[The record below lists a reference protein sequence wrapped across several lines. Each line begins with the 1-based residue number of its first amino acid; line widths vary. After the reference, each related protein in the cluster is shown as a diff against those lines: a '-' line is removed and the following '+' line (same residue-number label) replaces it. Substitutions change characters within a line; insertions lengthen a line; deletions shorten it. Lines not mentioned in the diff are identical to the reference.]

1 MKKKVSLVLS
11 GGGARGI
18 AHIGVIEELESRGY
32 EIVSVAGTSMGALI
46 GGIYALGK
54 LEAYKQ
60 WILGLDKLKVFSL
73 LDFTVSSQGLVKG
86 DKVFQKMKAFIPDG
100 NIENLPV
107 SYVAVATDVVNNKEV
122 IFTKGSVF
130 DAVRASV
137 AIPTVF
143 TPVKTEGG
151 LLVDGGVLNNI
162 PVNRVKRFPGDIL
175 IVVHVN
181 ANIPVEKPALSKQE
195 KDLKESVYQKKL
207 KAFKSHLQKITP
219 LNHEESMGYFD
230 LINKTINLIRNQNAT
245 LSLQRYPIDV
255 LIEVSRYSC
264 GTFDFFKAEEIL
276 SIGRYAATRVLENF
290 ESRSS

>member
-18 AHIGVIEELESRGY
+18 AHIGVIEELEDRGY
-32 EIVSVAGTSMGALI
+32 EIVSVAGTSMGALV
-46 GGIYALGK
+46 GGVYALGK
-54 LEAYKQ
+54 LEEYKE
-60 WILGLDKLKVFSL
+60 WILGLDKLKVFNL

-86 DKVFQKMKAFIPDG
+86 DKVFHRMKAFIPDG
-100 NIENLPV
+100 NIEDLPV
-107 SYVAVATDVVNNKEV
+107 SYVAVATDVINNKEV
-122 IFTKGSVF
+122 VFTQGSVF

-181 ANIPVEKPALSKQE
+181 ANIPVEKPVLSKQE

-207 KAFKSHLQKITP
+207 KTFKSHLQKIAP
-219 LNHEESMGYFD
+219 VNHEENMGYFD
-230 LINKTINLIRNQNAT
+230 LINKTINLIRNQNAK

-255 LIEVSRYSC
+255 LIEVSRHSC
-264 GTFDFFKAEEIL
+264 GTFDFFKAEEMI
-276 SIGRYAATRVLENF
+276 SIGRYAAAQSLEKY
-290 ESRSS
+290 ESGS

>member
-18 AHIGVIEELESRGY
+18 AHIGVIEDLESRGY
-32 EIVSVAGTSMGALI
+32 EIVSFAGTSMGALI

-60 WILGLDKLKVFSL
+60 WILGLDKLKVFNL

-130 DAVRASV
+130 DAIRASV

-181 ANIPVEKPALSKQE
+181 ANIPVEKPVLSKQE

-207 KAFKSHLQKITP
+207 KAFKSHLQKIAP
-219 LNHEESMGYFD
+219 LNHEENMGYFD

-276 SIGRYAATRVLENF
+276 SIGRYAATRSLEKF
-290 ESRSS
+290 ESRS

>member
-18 AHIGVIEELESRGY
+18 AHIGVIEELEDRGY
-32 EIVSVAGTSMGALI
+32 EIVSVAGTSMGALV
-46 GGIYALGK
+46 GGVYALGK
-54 LEAYKQ
+54 LEEYKE
-60 WILGLDKLKVFSL
+60 WILGLDKLKVFNL

-86 DKVFQKMKAFIPDG
+86 DKVFHRMKAFIPDG
-100 NIENLPV
+100 NIEDLPV
-107 SYVAVATDVVNNKEV
+107 SYVAVATDVINNKEV
-122 IFTKGSVF
+122 AFTQGSVF

-181 ANIPVEKPALSKQE
+181 ANIPVEKPVLSKQE

-207 KAFKSHLQKITP
+207 KAFKSHLQKIAP
-219 LNHEESMGYFD
+219 VNHEENMGYFD
-230 LINKTINLIRNQNAT
+230 LINKTINLIRNQNAK

-255 LIEVSRYSC
+255 LIEVSRHSC
-264 GTFDFFKAEEIL
+264 GTFDFFKAEEML
-276 SIGRYAATRVLENF
+276 SIGRYAAVRSLEKY
-290 ESRSS
+290 ESGS